1 MKIIKKISHYIKDND
16 LKIVIVNNSI
26 NIINY
31 DNILEVSDNLVNLIK
46 DNKIITIKGSNL
58 KLNKLLDNEVLIQ
71 GLINKIELGE

>member
-26 NIINY
+26 NVINY
-31 DNILEVSDNLVNLIK
+31 DNILEVNDNLVNLIK